1 MPVSVQP
8 AYDAPVL
15 MIMAWFCAFS
25 GLIDCHVH
33 VTAVPGVKTM
43 SELVQTSEEL
53 IHLRTTYILRGEGKS
68 RYDTGR
74 ILTWHAF
81 RDAPARLHD
90 SQRYRYAYTPN
101 GGAGS
106 HCYVA
111 GGASKALAGAISEGL
126 IAGPRLFQCGKA
138 LSQTGARTLRLR

>member
-8 AYDAPVL
+8 TYDASVL
-15 MIMAWFCAFS
+15 MIMTWLCAFS

-53 IHLRTTYILRGEGKS
+53 IHLRTTYILRGKRKS
-68 RYDTGR
+68 RYDAGS
-74 ILTWHAF
+74 ILTWPAF
-81 RDAPARLHD
+81 RDASARLHD
-90 SQRYRYAYTPN
+90 SQRYRYARTLK
-101 GGAGS
+101 GATGS
-106 HCYVA
+106 HYYVA

-138 LSQTGARTLRLR
+138 LSQTGACTPRLG